1 MSNKTPQE
9 SKDVRLKTLAALLVA
24 ETKTQA
30 AEMLGIHRKTL
41 WERIEKFGLQ
51 DYLDEVQE
59 DAIEVLRKGT
69 VSAAQNLVKKVSH
82 ANPNISME
90 ASREVLDRA
99 GITKPKELNQT
110 NVQVNNFIPLL
121 GGDSAKDAVRTDNSN
136 REDTTTQ
143 QED

>member
-9 SKDVRLKTLAALLVA
+9 SKDVRLQTLAALLVA

-51 DYLDEVQE
+51 NYLDEVQE
-59 DAIEVLRKGT
+59 DAVEVLRKGT
-69 VSAAQNLVKKVSH
+69 VAAAQNLVKKVAH

-90 ASREVLDRA
+90 ASKEVLDRA
-99 GITKPKELNQT
+99 GVTKPKELNQT

-121 GGDSAKDAVRTDNSN
+121 GGDSAKNAISEDNSN
-136 REDTTTQ
+136 REDITTTQ
-143 QED
+143 ED

>member
-9 SKDVRLKTLAALLVA
+9 SKDVRLQTLAALLVA

-51 DYLDEVQE
+51 NYLDEVQE
-59 DAIEVLRKGT
+59 DAVEVLRKGT

-121 GGDSAKDAVRTDNSN
+121 GGDSAKDVPTNTSN